1 MSRRIRQFPRS
12 EVRSTDK
19 IRSLDAASLFPNA
32 SIEPPVQSKF
42 QTEWLP
48 CEIGDD
54 DTLLLEVQELI
65 DDYAGVI
72 FTGSPGTSKS
82 WYAAQ
87 IAAKLANRDP
97 VRVRFV
103 QFHASYQYE
112 DFVEGYVPRK
122 DGEGFVLI
130 DKHLLDMCEVARR
143 HPEELCIIVI
153 DELSRSDPGRVF
165 GEALTY
171 IENTKRN
178 QTFHLASGN
187 TASIPPNLFFI
198 ATMNPM
204 DRGVDEVDA
213 ALERRFAKIAMDPS
227 TGMLETLLTQNGM
240 DEALRGRV
248 IQFFRFLQG
257 NSNDR
262 CKVGHAYFRAAA
274 DEDDLRRLWERQLKF
289 HMAKA
294 FPLNSDGYRS
304 IEEEWKKIFP
314 KPATVTG
321 GEAAATEDEAGE
333 ETRS

>member
-1 MSRRIRQFPRS
+1 MSRRIRKFLESDLRS
-12 EVRSTDK
+12 SEKVRE
-19 IRSLDAASLFPNA
+19 LDAATLFPDNGA
-32 SIEPPVQSKF
+32 EPESPEQPEPH
-42 QTEWLP
+42 TDWLP

-87 IAAKLANRDP
+87 IAAKLAARDP
-97 VRVRFV
+97 ERVRFV

-112 DFVEGYVPRK
+112 DFVEGYVPKK

-130 DKHLLDMCEVARR
+130 PKHLLDMCDVARR
-143 HPEELCIIVI
+143 HPKQLCIIVI

-171 IENTKRN
+171 IETTKRN

-187 TASIPPNLFFI
+187 TASIPPNLWFI
-198 ATMNPM
+198 ATMNPL

-227 TGMLETLLTQNGM
+227 AIMLEKILTDNGM
-240 DEALRGRV
+240 EEQLRRRV
-248 IQFFRFLQG
+248 VRFFQILLR
-257 NSNDR
+257 STNDR
-262 CKVGHAYFRAAA
+262 CKVGHAYFRAAV
-274 DEDDLRRLWERQLKF
+274 DEDGLRRLWERQLKF
-289 HMAKA
+289 HMMKA

-304 IEEEWKKIFP
+304 MEEEWKKIFP
-314 KPATVTG
+314 APAESG
-321 GEAAATEDEAGE
+321 REAVAARGNE
-333 ETRS
+333 ESGS